1 MERNQRIVPLL
12 GLVGIGKSSLAR
24 NTLHYLA
31 ERKAFT
37 GGILHF
43 QLTGHHDVF
52 SSLKVIIRKIR
63 RFLDLNEEQEKV
75 FMEKT
80 SSQDAILDYLINF
93 FNKNNTEKFKK
104 KKSVNSQM
112 KDSLK
117 NRKFLICL
125 DDVEQVI

>member
-1 MERNQRIVPLL
+1 MFQNQRIVPLL

-43 QLTGHHDVF
+43 QLTGQHDVF
-52 SSLKVIIRKIR
+52 SSLKVIIKKIR
-63 RFLDLNEEQEKV
+63 RFLDLNEYQEKA

-80 SSQDAILDYLINF
+80 SS
-93 FNKNNTEKFKK
+93 
-104 KKSVNSQM
+104 
-112 KDSLK
+112 
-117 NRKFLICL
+117 
-125 DDVEQVI
+125 